1 MHIVLVPSLVR
12 FTKLINHLK
21 KSWIKNDMVKEN
33 IRMFKI
39 HFSWRRPKWI
49 WLVEFSEMNAV
60 FSLDLEQFIGGEFI
74 KSNQLE

>member
-21 KSWIKNDMVKEN
+21 KSWIKNDKVKEN

-39 HFSWRRPKWI
+39 HFS
-49 WLVEFSEMNAV
+49 
-60 FSLDLEQFIGGEFI
+60 
-74 KSNQLE
+74 